1 MSLQLHNAENMMKY
15 LDTLKL
21 PSKEITLIVDNT
33 DLGHRTL
40 AYWIETAPSLNVK
53 IVYYKI
59 LSKPFQESDFFTTI
73 KHGSNV
79 FLLDCD
85 GENALRTFLLA
96 DDVGVAGIDK
106 NIKWIVSER
115 TMDSLSLSCN
125 IPAGD
130 YYATKPQRMSL
141 NSSYIVSKIKS
152 CQTTEQVT
160 EKCSTT

>member
-1 MSLQLHNAENMMKY
+1 MMKY

-33 DLGHRTL
+33 DVGRRTL
-40 AYWIETAPSLNVK
+40 AYWIETAPDLNVK

-73 KHGSNV
+73 KYGNNV

-85 GENALRTFLLA
+85 GQSALEIFLLA

-106 NIKWIVSER
+106 DIKWILSER

-130 YYATKPQRMSL
+130 YYATKPQRMPL
-141 NSSYIVSKIKS
+141 NSSYIVNKIKS
-152 CQTTEQVT
+152 CQATEQVMQ
-160 EKCSTT
+160 KCSTT